1 MGAAIYWIGKVTGL
15 NSIVS
20 AILGYVIVAALAGGG
35 IWAWSAHKYDQGYS
49 AGQSQERIAWEET
62 RKRDLAKQAA
72 RVASDQARINQIAA
86 DNLALQQK
94 LDAEKADAA
103 LEAAIRKEAADQKP
117 ALPKSIAHALNGVR

>member
-1 MGAAIYWIGKVTGL
+1 MGTAIYWIGKVTGL

-20 AILGYVIVAALAGGG
+20 AILGYAIVAALAGGSLWGYGAYKYESGKSVG
-35 IWAWSAHKYDQGYS
+35 IN
-49 AGQSQERIAWEET
+49 QERIAWEET

-103 LEAAIRKEAADQKP
+103 LEVAIRKEAADQKP